1 MKLISLKDALDF
13 ADFYHNAL
21 RNAERRTVEE
31 EFAKRNIPTISPVE
45 IIEKE
50 IKEYENLIPSQW
62 ALAKQDALKDLQEK
76 FKSLS

>member
-45 IIEKE
+45 IIEE
-50 IKEYENLIPSQW
+50 MIQELR
-62 ALAKQDALKDLQEK
+62 LQPR
-76 FKSLS
+76 